1 MQLIRHPLLS
11 PAPGTQRELVSLHYG
26 TDARSSG
33 GQKAYIQASL
43 HGDEL
48 PGMLVAHHLR
58 RQLDALE
65 AAGQING
72 EIVLV
77 PMANPIGLS
86 QFLLHAH
93 LGRFELMSG
102 ENFNRHYPDQV
113 AAVAAAVESQLGPD
127 PVANVAV
134 LRRALLAAVQ
144 ATPVDTELQSQRRT
158 LMQLSCDADIV
169 LDLHCDAQA
178 LMHLYTETPCWTDC
192 EPLARFLG
200 ARVTLLAQDSG
211 DNPFDEACSQ
221 VWWKWDRHFNGQG
234 LRFPIPQAC
243 LSVTVELRGACDVT
257 HELAA
262 ADATNII
269 GFLRWRGLIAGD
281 RPELPEAVGDARPLA
296 GSMPIKAPVAGV
308 LTFLKDVGAEVRAGE
323 VLAHV
328 IDPITAEVTELKSPV
343 DGLLFARDFLRFANA
358 GMRVAKVAGR
368 EALRTGKLLGA

>member
-1 MQLIRHPLLS
+1 MQVIRHPLIS

-26 TDARSSG
+26 RTG
-33 GQKAYIQASL
+33 GPKAYIQASL

-65 AAGQING
+65 AAGQISG

-113 AAVAAAVESQLGPD
+113 DTVARAVESQLGAD
-127 PVANVAV
+127 AAANVAL
-134 LRRALLAAVQ
+134 LRRALKAAVL
-144 ATPVDTELQSQRRT
+144 ASPVDTELQSQRRT
-158 LMQLSCDADIV
+158 LMSLSCDADIV

-178 LMHLYTETPCWTDC
+178 VMHLYTDPQCWTDC
-192 EPLARFLG
+192 EPLARFL
-200 ARVTLLAQDSG
+200 RSRLTLLAQDSG

-221 VWWKWDRHFNGQG
+221 VWWKWDKHFGG
-234 LRFPIPQAC
+234 RCPIPQAC

-262 ADATNII
+262 ADAQNII
-269 GFLRWRGLIAGD
+269 DFLRWRGLIAGD
-281 RPELPEAVGDARPLA
+281 KPAVPDAVGDARPLA
-296 GSMPIKAPVAGV
+296 GSMPIKSPVPGV
-308 LTFLKDVGAEVRAGE
+308 LTFLKHVGAEVKAGE
-323 VLAHV
+323 VLAQV

-343 DGLLFARDFLRFANA
+343 DGLFFARDFLRFANA

>member
-1 MQLIRHPLLS
+1 MQILRHPLLS

-26 TDARSSG
+26 QPG
-33 GQKAYIQASL
+33 CQKAYIQASL

-65 AAGQING
+65 AAGQIRG
-72 EIVLV
+72 EIVLL

-102 ENFNRHYPDQV
+102 ENFNRHYPDQIDAV
-113 AAVAAAVESQLGPD
+113 ARAVEPQLGADAAANVAILRRALKAAVAAA
-127 PVANVAV
+127 PVS
-134 LRRALLAAVQ
+134 
-144 ATPVDTELQSQRRT
+144 TELQSQRRT
-158 LMQLSCDADIV
+158 LMGLSCDADIV

-178 LMHLYTETPCWTDC
+178 LMHLYTETPCWPDC
-192 EPLARFLG
+192 DPLARFLG
-200 ARVTLLAQDSG
+200 ARLTLLAQDSG

-221 VWWKWDRHFNGQG
+221 VWWKWDKHFGG
-234 LRFPIPQAC
+234 RFPIPQAC
-243 LSVTVELRGACDVT
+243 LSVTVELRGTADVT

-262 ADATNII
+262 ADAKNII
-269 GFLRWRGLIAGD
+269 DFLRWRGLIAGD
-281 RPELPEAVGDARPLA
+281 KPALPDAVGDARPLA
-296 GSMPIKAPVAGV
+296 GSMPIAAPKPGV
-308 LTFLKDVGAEVRAGE
+308 LTFLKDVGAEVKAGE

-328 IDPITAEVTELKSPV
+328 IDPISAEVTELKSPV

-358 GMRVAKVAGR
+358 GMRVAKVAGH
-368 EALRTGKLLGA
+368 AAVRTGKLLGA

>member
-1 MQLIRHPLLS
+1 MQIIRHPLLQ
-11 PAPGTQRELVSLHYG
+11 PAPGTQREIVSLHYG
-26 TDARSSG
+26 QTG
-33 GQKAYIQASL
+33 GPKAYIQASL

-48 PGMLVAHHLR
+48 PGMLVAYHLR

-65 AAGQING
+65 AAGQIAG
-72 EIVLV
+72 EIILV

-86 QFLLHAH
+86 QFVLHAH

-102 ENFNRHYPDQV
+102 ENFNRHYPDQIE
-113 AAVAAAVESQLGPD
+113 AVAAAVEPQLGAD
-127 PVANVAV
+127 AAANVAL
-134 LRRALLAAVQ
+134 LRRALKAAVQ
-144 ATPVDTELQSQRRT
+144 AAPVDTELQSQRRT
-158 LMQLSCDADIV
+158 LMALSCDADIV

-178 LMHLYTETPCWTDC
+178 LLHLYTETPCWPDC

-200 ARVTLLAQDSG
+200 ARLTLLAQDSG

-221 VWWKWDRHFNGQG
+221 VWWKWDRHFAG
-234 LRFPIPQAC
+234 RFPIPQAC
-243 LSVTVELRGACDVT
+243 LSVTVELRGATDVT

-262 ADATNII
+262 ADARNIVD
-269 GFLRWRGLIAGD
+269 FLRWRGLIKGD
-281 RPELPEAVGDARPLA
+281 RPALPSPQGDARPLA
-296 GSMPIKAPVAGV
+296 GSMPIKSPVAGV
-308 LTFLKDVGAEVRAGE
+308 LTFLKDVGADVKAGE

-328 IDPITAEVTELKSPV
+328 IDPITAQVTELKSPV

>member
-1 MQLIRHPLLS
+1 MQIIRHPLLS

-26 TDARSSG
+26 QPG

-58 RQLDALE
+58 LQLDALE
-65 AAGQING
+65 AAGQITG

-77 PMANPIGLS
+77 PVANPIGLS

-93 LGRFELMSG
+93 LGRFELTTG
-102 ENFNRHYPDQV
+102 ENFNRHYPDQID
-113 AAVAAAVESQLGPD
+113 AVARAVEPQLGAD
-127 PVANVAV
+127 AAANVAL
-134 LRRALLAAVQ
+134 LRRALKAAVQ
-144 ATPVDTELQSQRRT
+144 AAPVDTELQSQRRA
-158 LMQLSCDADIV
+158 LMALSCDADIV

-178 LMHLYTETPCWTDC
+178 LMHLYTETPCWPDC

-200 ARVTLLAQDSG
+200 SRVTLLAQDSG

-221 VWWKWDRHFNGQG
+221 VWWKWAKHFGD
-234 LRFPIPQAC
+234 RFPIPQAC
-243 LSVTVELRGACDVT
+243 LSVTVELRGAADVT

-262 ADATNII
+262 ADAKNIVD
-269 GFLRWRGLIAGD
+269 FLRWRGLIAGD
-281 RPELPEAVGDARPLA
+281 NPDVPEAVGDARPLA
-296 GSMPIKAPVAGV
+296 GSMPIKSPVAGV
-308 LTFLKDVGAEVRAGE
+308 LTFVKEVGAEVKAGE

-328 IDPITAEVTELKSPV
+328 IDPITAEVTELTSPV
-343 DGLLFARDFLRFANA
+343 DGLFFARDFLRFANA
-358 GMRVAKVAGR
+358 GMRVAKVAGK

>member
-1 MQLIRHPLLS
+1 MQVIRHPLIS

-26 TDARSSG
+26 RTG
-33 GQKAYIQASL
+33 GPESTGKAYIQASL

-58 RQLDALE
+58 QQLAALE
-65 AAGQING
+65 AAGQITG

-113 AAVAAAVESQLGPD
+113 AAVAQAVASQLGAD
-127 PVANVAV
+127 AAANVAL
-134 LRRALLAAVQ
+134 LRRALKAAVL
-144 ATPVDTELQSQRRT
+144 ASPVDTELQSQRRT
-158 LMQLSCDADIV
+158 LMALSCDADIV

-178 LMHLYTETPCWTDC
+178 VMHLYTDPQCWPDC

-200 ARVTLLAQDSG
+200 SRLTLLAQDSG

-221 VWWKWDRHFNGQG
+221 VWWKWDQHFGG
-234 LRFPIPQAC
+234 RFPIPQAC

-262 ADATNII
+262 ADARNIVD
-269 GFLRWRGLIAGD
+269 FLRWRGLIAGD
-281 RPELPEAVGDARPLA
+281 KPALPAAVGDARPLA
-296 GSMPIKAPVAGV
+296 GSMPIKSPVPGV
-308 LTFLKDVGAEVRAGE
+308 LTFLKEVGAEVKAGE

-328 IDPITAEVTELKSPV
+328 IDPITAEVTELTSPV
-343 DGLLFARDFLRFANA
+343 DGLFFARDFLRFANA

>member
-1 MQLIRHPLLS
+1 MHLVRHPLLS

-26 TDARSSG
+26 RTG
-33 GQKAYIQASL
+33 GPKAYIQASL

-65 AAGQING
+65 AAGQIRG

-102 ENFNRHYPDQV
+102 ENFNRHYPDQID
-113 AAVAAAVESQLGPD
+113 AVATAVASRLGPD
-127 PVANVAV
+127 PAANVAL
-134 LRRALLAAVQ
+134 LRQALKAAVD
-144 ATPVDTELQSQRRT
+144 AAPVDTELQSQRRT
-158 LMQLSCDADIV
+158 LMSLSCDADIV

-178 LMHLYTETPCWTDC
+178 VMHLYTETPCWPYC

-200 ARVTLLAQDSG
+200 ARVTLLAQESG

-221 VWWKWDRHFNGQG
+221 VWWKWKARFGE
-234 LRFPIPQAC
+234 RFPIPQAC
-243 LSVTVELRGACDVT
+243 LSVTVELRGATDVT

-262 ADATNII
+262 ADAQNII
-269 GFLRWRGLIAGD
+269 DFLRWRGLVEGD
-281 RPELPEAVGDARPLA
+281 KPALPEPQGDARPLA
-296 GSMPIKAPVAGV
+296 GSMPIKAPVPGV
-308 LTFLKDVGAEVRAGE
+308 LTFLKEVGAEVKAGE

-328 IDPITAEVTELKSPV
+328 IDPITAQVTELKSPV
-343 DGLLFARDFLRFANA
+343 DGLFFARDFLRFANA
-358 GMRVAKVAGR
+358 GMRVAKVAGK